1 MALSNAWWLLAVT
14 AVVGCGGGRGEAIG
28 VDDSDVTSCATGSTV
43 QGVDVSKWDGTIDWT
58 SVKSAGNAFAFIRV
72 SDGLNSPDS
81 YFASNW
87 ANAKAAGVYR
97 GVYQYF
103 EANQDP
109 TAQANLVLSSLNG
122 DLGELPAVVDVEVTD
137 GESAATIRKAVDTWS
152 SVITQ
157 GTGRAPI
164 IYVSPGFW
172 PSVGGAAETDGL
184 WVANW
189 GVSCPS
195 LPSAWSSWLFWQYSD
210 TGSVSGIG
218 DAVDLNRFNGSL
230 AQLAAYAGGGGG
242 SSGGSS
248 SSGSSGG
255 SSGGG
260 SSSGGSSGGGS
271 SSGGSSS
278 SGSSSS
284 GSSSSGGSSSGGCSG
299 SVPPGDIA
307 RSTVIANAEEWV
319 TAKLQYC
326 QSANGEPDADSSCS
340 ATCERTSNAEWDP
353 YRSDC
358 SGFVSWAWQLPAPG
372 LVTDEFAPFDTSAS
386 TTIQCTDL
394 QPGDAA
400 NRDAVGHMVLF
411 KEWITVGTEAVFIE
425 EPGCSSSTPY
435 AHEFTSAVTCS
446 GSVVNIA
453 YEGAAFTAI
462 RYNQIADDPC
472 GGSSSGSSSG
482 GSSSSSGSSS
492 GGSSSSSGSSSGG
505 SSSSSG
511 SSSGGASCTS
521 DGQCNPGTD
530 GSGLICVGGQCVA
543 GCNADW
549 ECPGSTTCVSGQ
561 CQ

>member
-28 VDDSDVTSCATGSTV
+28 VEDSDVTSCATGSTV

-109 TAQANLVLSSLNG
+109 TAQANLVLSSLKG

-152 SVITQ
+152 SIITQ

-172 PSVGGAAETDGL
+172 PSMGGAAETDGL

-210 TGSVSGIG
+210 TGSVSGIS

-230 AQLAAYAGGGGG
+230 AQLAAYA
-242 SSGGSS
+242 SGGS
-248 SSGSSGG
+248 G
-255 SSGGG
+255 
-260 SSSGGSSGGGS
+260 
-271 SSGGSSS
+271 GGSSS
-278 SGSSSS
+278 SGSSSGGSSSGGSGGSSSGSGGS
-284 GSSSSGGSSSGGCSG
+284 GSSGGSSSGSSSGGCSG

-372 LVTDEFAPFDTSAS
+372 LVTDDFAPFDTSAS

-411 KEWITVGTEAVFIE
+411 KEWITAGTEAVFIE

-492 GGSSSSSGSSSGG
+492 GGSSS
-505 SSSSSG
+505 
-511 SSSGGASCTS
+511 GGASCTS
-521 DGQCNPGTD
+521 DGQCNPGSD

-549 ECPGSTTCVSGQ
+549 ECPGSTTCVGGQ